1 MMKVTI
7 QRATLLRPLQMI
19 SGVVER
25 RQTLPI
31 LANVLMTLT
40 QDKLSLTA
48 TDLEI
53 ELIGTAALDQ
63 PAEQGAITVS
73 ARKLLDI
80 CRALPEEALLQV
92 TLEGEHLMLRSGKSR
107 FMLTTL
113 PAHDFPNIEDSPFT
127 TEFTIDQAKLKGL
140 LTKTYFAMGQQDVRH
155 YLNGALIDI
164 NQGIMKC
171 VTTDGHRLAY
181 SLINDIAMND
191 AKLRVILPRKSV
203 LELMRLLDANNE
215 VAVKVCAGEHHFR
228 VMSSDFTFTSKL
240 INAQYPD
247 YEKLIPR
254 TIENT
259 AIASREA
266 LKQAFAR
273 ASILSNEKFR
283 GVRLQ
288 LDRDM
293 LRILANNP
301 EQEEAEEIVHL
312 DYQGNNMEIGFNV
325 AYLCDVLSTIAS
337 ENIRCSFTGP
347 NGVALI
353 EAIEKDDSLYVVMPM
368 RL

>member
-1 MMKVTI
+1 MKVTI
-7 QRATLLRPLQMI
+7 QRAALLRPLQMI

-31 LANVLMTLT
+31 LANVLVAIKND
-40 QDKLSLTA
+40 QLSLTA

-53 ELIGTAALDQ
+53 ELIGTVPLDQ
-63 PAEQGAITVS
+63 PAEAAAITVS
-73 ARKLLDI
+73 ARKWLDI
-80 CRALPEEALLQV
+80 CRALPEDAVIELSLD
-92 TLEGEHLMLRSGKSR
+92 GEQLMLRSGKSR

-113 PAHDFPNIEDSPFT
+113 PADHFPSIEESHFT
-127 TEFTIDQAKLKGL
+127 TEFTIDQAKLKSL
-140 LTKTYFAMGQQDVRH
+140 LAKTYFAMGQQDVRH

-164 NQGIMKC
+164 NQGVMKC

-181 SLINDIAMND
+181 SSISDVSATD

-203 LELMRLLDANNE
+203 LELMRLLDGQNDE
-215 VAVKVCAGEHHFR
+215 DVKVCVGDNHFR
-228 VMSSDFTFTSKL
+228 VISSDFTLTSKL

-254 TIENT
+254 TVENT

-266 LKQAFAR
+266 LKQALAR
-273 ASILSNEKFR
+273 ASILSSEKFR

-288 LDRDM
+288 IDGDI

-301 EQEEAEEIVHL
+301 EQEEAEEIVPL
-312 DYQGNNMEIGFNV
+312 DYQGVGVEIGFNV
-325 AYLCDVLSTIAS
+325 AYLLDVVSTIAS
-337 ENIRCSFTGP
+337 ETIRWSFTDP
-347 NGVALI
+347 NRGVLI
-353 EAIEKDDSLYVVMPM
+353 EASEKDDSLYVVMPM